1 MSRRRSM
8 SEWPKKWNN
17 LKGKRLQLV
26 RTGGARPHGVVVLDI
41 YFRPDIPSR
50 PDFQSVMRSTRSAAF
65 PDGGL
70 PPCGKCEGSKP
81 FEFDE
86 EAHRRVLQVLE
97 TATPGVVLRYDVS
110 TGRVLES

>member
-1 MSRRRSM
+1 M

-17 LKGKRLQLV
+17 LRAKRLQLV
-26 RTGGARPHGVVVLDI
+26 CTGGVRPHGVVVLDT
-41 YFRPDIPSR
+41 YFRPDTPSR
-50 PDFQSVMRSTRSAAF
+50 PDFQSVMRTPRSAAF
-65 PDGGL
+65 ANGGL
-70 PPCGKCEGSKP
+70 PPCGKCEGSEP

-86 EAHRRVLQVLE
+86 ETHQRVLEVLD